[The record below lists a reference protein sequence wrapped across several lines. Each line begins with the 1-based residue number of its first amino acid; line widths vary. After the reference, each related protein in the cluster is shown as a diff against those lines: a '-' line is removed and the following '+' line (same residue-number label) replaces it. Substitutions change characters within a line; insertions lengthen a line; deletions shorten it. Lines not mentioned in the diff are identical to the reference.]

1 MKEYY
6 LDLKTFMGAWY
17 IPQNLC
23 DSLINYFEY
32 NKDYTK
38 KGACGGKTDAIIN
51 NKPLNIYNFGNLS
64 RSFTFIDDVVEIII
78 SLIYKPAFSDKLF
91 KTDQPNTSSS

>member
-1 MKEYY
+1 MKKFIQPNEKIFIAGSNG
-6 LDLKTFMGAWY
+6 LAGNAMKKSLLKSVMAQM
-17 IPQNLC
+17 IL
-23 DSLINYFEY
+23 
-32 NKDYTK
+32 
-38 KGACGGKTDAIIN
+38 TDAIIN